1 MTNTVLFDLQAAA
14 MAAAANSANPGRK
27 LPNGED
33 IPEGMNFSDVLA
45 SQNALNSQNVQN
57 AQNGQTDAAENA
69 GGTDIIVE
77 DAENADIEE
86 TDKGIFS
93 DALKLIE
100 NADDGVKKALELLL
114 KTVLNALRGSSD
126 GEERKTDMFMI
137 LTDGSAGFSD
147 EDDMSEDMLL
157 GAEIMN
163 RLGLMLDSETEKETE
178 PDLLL
183 GELEKIVQ
191 KILGNDKD
199 DTDETTAADA
209 LAALLNIAPE
219 EIESF
224 ALEDGSAKTEAV
236 GNAAEAM
243 KAPIKALEQEAP
255 EKLPEA
261 ERLYSELAAEAV
273 PKTEDVPKMPSRT
286 GFTAL
291 KINNASEQV
300 GNIERK
306 LYSEP
311 EAETEEIPV
320 QAAAEARP
328 EEAESSNARKDGGS
342 ESTDSRRGT
351 VAESELSS
359 EAAAAVTAAADRTV
373 FVRDEIGTEHT
384 ETRLSADTAFSV
396 ENQVKDV
403 VTDEIAGFGDKDGV
417 KELVLILRPRELGQI
432 AVKLV
437 KDANTVSVIMSAQY
451 EEVGKLMTQ
460 RAAYLG
466 ESLSGRDYD
475 VKDVQIVEPGNA
487 AEQMGLS
494 FTDQGFSFARN
505 QGGPNDSDSGRG
517 YRGENDGY
525 GEIDGI
531 EEIGAGHGDIRFRE
545 AKLWTTA

>member
-14 MAAAANSANPGRK
+14 MAAAANSSGKSQK

-33 IPEGMNFSDVLA
+33 IPEGMNFSDILA
-45 SQNALNSQNVQN
+45 SQNVLNTQNVQTN
-57 AQNGQTDAAENA
+57 AAENA
-69 GGTDIIVE
+69 DGTDITVE
-77 DAENADIEE
+77 NAENASVEE
-86 TDKGIFS
+86 ADKGIFS

-163 RLGLMLDSETEKETE
+163 RLGLMIDSEVEKETD
-178 PDLLL
+178 PDLIF
-183 GELEKIVQ
+183 GELEKIVEQ
-191 KILGNDKD
+191 ILGVSDE

-219 EIESF
+219 DVESF
-224 ALEDGSAKTEAV
+224 AFEDSSTKTEAV

-243 KAPIKALEQEAP
+243 KAPIKAVEQEAP

-261 ERLYSELAAEAV
+261 EKLFSEFAAEV
-273 PKTEDVPKMPSRT
+273 VSETEDVPKIVSRS

-300 GNIERK
+300 SNIERK

-311 EAETEEIPV
+311 DAEAEDLPV
-320 QAAAEARP
+320 QAIAEDRSGIKEDPGANKG
-328 EEAESSNARKDGGS
+328 SGS
-342 ESTDSRRGT
+342 ESKSDSGNR
-351 VAESELSS
+351 
-359 EAAAAVTAAADRTV
+359 AAAEIAAGASAENQTI
-373 FVRDEIGTEHT
+373 FVRDEIVTENT
-384 ETRLSADTAFSV
+384 ETKLSADTAFSV

-403 VTDEIAGFGDKDGV
+403 VADEIAEFGDKDGV

-437 KDANTVSVIMSAQY
+437 KDANVVSVIMSAQY

-466 ESLSGRDYD
+466 ESLAGRDYD
-475 VKDVQIVEPGNA
+475 VKDVQVVEPGNA
-487 AEQMGLS
+487 AEQMGLN
-494 FTDQGFSFARN
+494 FTDHGFSFARN
-505 QGGPNDSDSGRG
+505 QGGSNDAGSGRG

-531 EEIGAGHGDIRFRE
+531 EEIGANRGDIRFRE

>member
-1 MTNTVLFDLQAAA
+1 MTNTVLFNLQAAA
-14 MAAAANSANPGRK
+14 MAAAANSSNQASQK

-33 IPEGMNFSDVLA
+33 IPEGMNFSDILA
-45 SQNALNSQNVQN
+45 SQNVQN
-57 AQNGQTDAAENA
+57 AQMNTAENVE
-69 GGTDIIVE
+69 GTGVP
-77 DAENADIEE
+77 AENEE
-86 TDKGIFS
+86 NPDVEEMDKGIFS

-147 EDDMSEDMLL
+147 EDDMSGDMLL

-163 RLGLMLDSETEKETE
+163 RLGIMLDSEVEKETD

-183 GELEKIVQ
+183 GELEKIVEQ
-191 KILGNDKD
+191 ILGVGDE
-199 DTDETTAADA
+199 DTDENTAADA

-219 EIESF
+219 DVENF
-224 ALEDGSAKTEAV
+224 AFEDGSVKTEAV

-243 KAPIKALEQEAP
+243 KAPVKALEAEAP
-255 EKLPEA
+255 EKLSEA
-261 ERLYSELAAEAV
+261 EKLYSEFAAEV
-273 PKTEDVPKMPSRT
+273 VSKTEDVPNTVSRT
-286 GFTAL
+286 GFSAL

-300 GNIERK
+300 NNIGRK

-311 EAETEEIPV
+311 ETEEIPV
-320 QAAAEARP
+320 QALSEDHSGIGENSDANKDSGSEGRSDGEVRTAAEIAAGAS
-328 EEAESSNARKDGGS
+328 AENQ
-342 ESTDSRRGT
+342 T
-351 VAESELSS
+351 
-359 EAAAAVTAAADRTV
+359 TV
-373 FVRDEIGTEHT
+373 FVRDEIAAEST
-384 ETRLSADTAFSV
+384 ETKLSADTAFSV

-403 VTDEIAGFGDKDGV
+403 VTDEIAEFGDKDGV
-417 KELVLILRPRELGQI
+417 RELVLILRPRELGQI

-466 ESLSGRDYD
+466 ESLAGKDYS
-475 VKDVQIVEPGNA
+475 VKDVQVVEPGNA
-487 AEQMGLS
+487 AEQMGLN
-494 FTDQGFSFARN
+494 FTDHGFSFAQN
-505 QGGPNDSDSGRG
+505 QGGSNAADGGRG
-517 YRGENDGY
+517 YRENDGY

-531 EEIGAGHGDIRFRE
+531 EEIGADHGDIRFRE

>member
-33 IPEGMNFSDVLA
+33 IPEGMNFSDILA
-45 SQNALNSQNVQN
+45 SQNVQN
-57 AQNGQTDAAENA
+57 TQNMQTNAAENA
-69 GGTDIIVE
+69 EGKNIP
-77 DAENADIEE
+77 AENAETDAAEE

-114 KTVLNALRGSSD
+114 KTVLNALRGPSG

-137 LTDGSAGFSD
+137 LTDGSSGFSN
-147 EDDMSEDMLL
+147 EDDMLL

-163 RLGLMLDSETEKETE
+163 RLGLMLDAEIEKETD

-183 GELEKIVQ
+183 GELEKIVEQ
-191 KILGNDKD
+191 ILGVSDED
-199 DTDETTAADA
+199 ADETTAADA

-219 EIESF
+219 DVESF
-224 ALEDGSAKTEAV
+224 AFEGSGAKTEAV

-243 KAPIKALEQEAP
+243 KTPIKAVEQAAP

-261 ERLYSELAAEAV
+261 EKLYSELAAEIV
-273 PKTEDVPKMPSRT
+273 SETEDVPKMASRT

-306 LYSEP
+306 LYSES
-311 EAETEEIPV
+311 EAEAEEMPV
-320 QAAAEARP
+320 RTIAADRSGIAENSDA
-328 EEAESSNARKDGGS
+328 NKDSGS
-342 ESTDSRRGT
+342 ESKSDGGNR
-351 VAESELSS
+351 
-359 EAAAAVTAAADRTV
+359 TAAEIAAGTSAENQTV
-373 FVRDEIGTEHT
+373 FVRDEIGTEST
-384 ETRLSADTAFSV
+384 ETKLSADTAFSV

-403 VTDEIAGFGDKDGV
+403 VADEIAGFGDKDGV

-466 ESLSGRDYD
+466 ESLAGKDYD
-475 VKDVQIVEPGNA
+475 VKEVQIVEPGNA
-487 AEQMGLS
+487 AEQMGLN
-494 FTDQGFSFARN
+494 FTDHGFSFARN
-505 QGGPNDSDSGRG
+505 QGGSNDAGSGRS
-517 YRGENDGY
+517 YSGENDGY

-531 EEIGAGHGDIRFRE
+531 EEISADHGDIRFRE

>member
-14 MAAAANSANPGRK
+14 MAAAANSSGKSQK

-45 SQNALNSQNVQN
+45 SQNALNTQNIQ
-57 AQNGQTDAAENA
+57 ADAAE
-69 GGTDIIVE
+69 GTGETEIPDENSVNDAVE
-77 DAENADIEE
+77 EA
-86 TDKGIFS
+86 DKGIFS

-147 EDDMSEDMLL
+147 EDDMSDDMLL

-163 RLGLMLDSETEKETE
+163 RLGLMIDSEIEKDTD
-178 PDLLL
+178 PDLIL
-183 GELEKIVQ
+183 GELEKIVEQ
-191 KILGNDKD
+191 ILGVSDE

-219 EIESF
+219 DVESF
-224 ALEDGSAKTEAV
+224 AFEDSSAKTEAV

-243 KAPIKALEQEAP
+243 KAPIKTVEQEAP

-261 ERLYSELAAEAV
+261 EKLYSELAAELV
-273 PKTEDVPKMPSRT
+273 SKTEDVPKMPSRT

-306 LYSEP
+306 LYFGS
-311 EAETEEIPV
+311 EAEAEEMPV
-320 QAAAEARP
+320 QTIAADRSGIAENSDA
-328 EEAESSNARKDGGS
+328 NKDSGS
-342 ESTDSRRGT
+342 ESKSDSGNR
-351 VAESELSS
+351 
-359 EAAAAVTAAADRTV
+359 TAAEIAAGTSAENQTV
-373 FVRDEIGTEHT
+373 FVRDEIGTEST
-384 ETRLSADTAFSV
+384 ETKLSADTAFSV

-466 ESLSGRDYD
+466 ESLAGKDYD
-475 VKDVQIVEPGNA
+475 VKNVQIVEPGNA
-487 AEQMGLS
+487 AEQMGLN
-494 FTDQGFSFARN
+494 FTDHGFSFARN
-505 QGGPNDSDSGRG
+505 RNGSNDTDSGRG

-531 EEIGAGHGDIRFRE
+531 EEISADHGDIRFRE

>member
-14 MAAAANSANPGRK
+14 MAAAANSAGRSQK

-33 IPEGMNFSDVLA
+33 IPEGMSFSEILA
-45 SQNALNSQNVQN
+45 SETTQVSQGTQ
-57 AQNGQTDAAENA
+57 AEQADELTGIA
-69 GGTDIIVE
+69 GETAVSAGTEE
-77 DAENADIEE
+77 DVVSEE
-86 TDKGIFS
+86 TDSGIFS
-93 DALKLIE
+93 EALKLIE
-100 NADDGVKKALELLL
+100 NADDTVKKALTLLL

-147 EDDMSEDMLL
+147 EDDLSGDMLL
-157 GAEIMN
+157 SADIMN
-163 RLGLMLDSETEKETE
+163 RLGLMLDSEIEKGTE

-183 GELEKIVQ
+183 GELEKAVEQ
-191 KILGNDKD
+191 ILGYD
-199 DTDETTAADA
+199 DEETDETAAADA

-224 ALEDGSAKTEAV
+224 ALEGSDAKTEAV
-236 GNAAEAM
+236 ENAAEAFKAPM
-243 KAPIKALEQEAP
+243 KAVEQEAP
-255 EKLPEA
+255 EKIPEA
-261 ERLYSELAAEAV
+261 EKLYSEFAAEAV
-273 PKTEDVPKMPSRT
+273 SVTEDIPKPVSRA
-286 GFTAL
+286 GFAAL

-300 GNIERK
+300 NNIGRK
-306 LYSEP
+306 LYSES
-311 EAETEEIPV
+311 EAETGEIPV
-320 QAAAEARP
+320 KAVSEEYAEISAD
-328 EEAESSNARKDGGS
+328 AYKDGGEAADRGTDS
-342 ESTDSRRGT
+342 ESKAG
-351 VAESELSS
+351 VAAETNY
-359 EAAAAVTAAADRTV
+359 EAAAGTAVGTETV
-373 FVRDEIGTEHT
+373 FMRDEIGTEST
-384 ETRLSADTAFSV
+384 ETKLSADTAFSV

-466 ESLSGRDYD
+466 ESLAGKDYN
-475 VKDVQIVEPGNA
+475 VKEVQIVEPGNA
-487 AEQMGLS
+487 AEQMGLN
-494 FTDQGFSFARN
+494 FTDHGFSFARN
-505 QGGPNDSDSGRG
+505 QGGSNNTDSGRG
-517 YRGENDGY
+517 YRGDNDAY

-531 EEIGAGHGDIRFRE
+531 EEIGADRGDIRFRE